1 MTSMPLRYP
10 STSEAGLTPREE
22 AIARSVLY
30 ASLFDY
36 PLTLAQLRQ
45 TLIGSTQTASE
56 IFAAL
61 RGSTALSRVVEERDG
76 YFFPAGRS
84 DLIDTRLHREIRSHA
99 FLAAHGPLLRLIAAL
114 PFIRMVALS
123 GSIAHLNLEP
133 GGDLDLFLVTRG
145 ARVWSTA
152 VLVVVV
158 AKLLRRRSTLCANF
172 VVAETALAFDQKD
185 LFTASQVINLRP
197 LIGDETYR
205 RIVRCN
211 PFVTDFYPNFHASS
225 AGSFRVRQS
234 RVLRAAKAAA
244 EFILFVP
251 SLLAE
256 RVCRSAYRAYLRR
269 RAATWESPEQV
280 VLGDTILKLHTKSHR
295 SEILSRFAESVDEAL
310 R

>member
-1 MTSMPLRYP
+1 MTPMPLRYAP
-10 STSEAGLTPREE
+10 AGDAGLTPREE

-45 TLIGSTQTASE
+45 TLIGSTQTATE
-56 IFAAL
+56 IL
-61 RGSTALSRVVEERDG
+61 VTVRRSTALSRVVEERDG

-84 DLIDTRLHREIRSHA
+84 DLIETRRHRETRSRS

-114 PFIRMVALS
+114 PFVRMVALS
-123 GSIAHLNLEP
+123 GSIAHLNLES

-145 ARVWSTA
+145 TRVWSTA
-152 VLVVVV
+152 VMVVGL
-158 AKLLRRRSTLCANF
+158 AKILGRRGTLCANF
-172 VVAETALAFDQKD
+172 VVSESALAFDQQD

-197 LIGDETYR
+197 LIGEETYR
-205 RIVRCN
+205 QIVRRN
-211 PFVTDFYPNFHASS
+211 PFVRDFYPNFHASS
-225 AGSFRVRQS
+225 TAGFRVRQPRMV
-234 RVLRAAKAAA
+234 RVAKAAA
-244 EFILFVP
+244 EFVLFVP

-256 RVCRSAYRAYLRR
+256 LVCRSAYRAYLRR

-280 VLGDTILKLHTKSHR
+280 VLGDRVLKLHTRSHR
-295 SEILSRFAESVDEAL
+295 SEIMSRFADSVDEAL